1 MFLHDREA
9 LGSLKDLF
17 GTIVILFVHCSL
29 EDVILFH
36 GIDAMMYAN
45 DSQLY
50 IFLNREKLELK
61 SWKPVLTMS

>member
-1 MFLHDREA
+1 MKLWGPSRIC
-9 LGSLKDLF
+9 LGPLLFSLY
-17 GTIVILFVHCSL
+17 IAPL